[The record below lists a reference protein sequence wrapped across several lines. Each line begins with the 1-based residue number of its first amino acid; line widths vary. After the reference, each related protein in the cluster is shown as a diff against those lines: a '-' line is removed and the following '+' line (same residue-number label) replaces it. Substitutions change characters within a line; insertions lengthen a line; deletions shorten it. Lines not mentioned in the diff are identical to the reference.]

1 MLEEGDPQLTYQGE
15 ADRYAQRSSDH
26 PDPISHLG
34 AYERSV
40 AVSFR
45 YGSEE
50 HHVPPDP
57 SVFALPLSSELLR
70 RLSSTDGASLLSGI
84 AGVGGVLAPSR

>member
-1 MLEEGDPQLTYQGE
+1 VVLDEGDPQLTDQGE
-15 ADRYAQRSSDH
+15 ADRYAQWSSGH

-40 AVSFR
+40 AVSFH

-50 HHVPPDP
+50 HHVPPDA

-70 RLSSTDGASLLSGI
+70 RLSSTDGASLL
-84 AGVGGVLAPSR
+84 PSPSDHQ